1 MNLIHQ
7 ISMIIFNK
15 KWLMYLMLR
24 RGASYL
30 LVTISAKLSTSY
42 ETPPFKVL
50 LISISRTKKF
60 IRFKIFYDLVKLVNT
75 EEQVNFKFQVLET
88 FFIGGNVVI
97 YEGVLLKEITNQ
109 EHGFIH

>member
-1 MNLIHQ
+1 
-7 ISMIIFNK
+7 MITFDKN
-15 KWLMYLMLR
+15 WLMYLMLR
-24 RGASYL
+24 RGVSYL

-88 FFIGGNVVI
+88 FLKGGRFIKRGGSH
-97 YEGVLLKEITNQ
+97 L
-109 EHGFIH
+109 